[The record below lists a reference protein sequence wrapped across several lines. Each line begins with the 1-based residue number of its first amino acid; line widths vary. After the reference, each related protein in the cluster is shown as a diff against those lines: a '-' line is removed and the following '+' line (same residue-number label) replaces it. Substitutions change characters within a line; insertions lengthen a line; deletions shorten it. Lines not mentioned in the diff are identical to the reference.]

1 MIALTIRPARMD
13 DLEFM
18 RALTPRLADCPL
30 PPWRSPG
37 EVASAEA
44 RAVVALL
51 QEPRPDA
58 ALLVAESGD
67 GAPLG
72 FVLLETRVDYFTER
86 AHAHLSI
93 LAIDAGV
100 EGRGVGRTLLDAS
113 ETWAR
118 TRGLESVT
126 LSVFEHN
133 ERARRLYERAGF
145 APDMVRYLKPL
156 TSQ

>member
-1 MIALTIRPARMD
+1 MD

-30 PPWRSPG
+30 PSWRSVG

-44 RAVVALL
+44 RAVESLL
-51 QEPRPDA
+51 REPRPDA
-58 ALLVAESGD
+58 ALLIAESNEGV
-67 GAPLG
+67 PLG
-72 FVLLETRVDYFTER
+72 FALLETRVDYFTER

-93 LAIDAGV
+93 LAIDIAV
-100 EGRGVGRTLLDAS
+100 EGLGVGRRLLDAS
-113 ETWAR
+113 EEWAR
-118 TRGLESVT
+118 SRGLDSLT

-156 TSQ
+156 PPR